1 MLCLDEKVE
10 KINLF
15 WYGKHQNKKKSVY
28 SIDISKYINV

>member
-15 WYGKHQNKKKSVY
+15 WYGKHQ
-28 SIDISKYINV
+28 SKIVKCIVENI